1 MTAPGRRRPAG
12 AASIDAADRAEGP
25 GVWLV
30 SGVRPAGDRAVARGL
45 AGRLAP
51 AAHVPGDVFGR
62 MIVAGAPPMTRRP
75 AAEAVAHLR
84 LRRRLAAATADGFAR
99 AGLAAVA
106 HDVVVGPELPAWV
119 AAATSRPLR
128 VVVLL
133 PGARTASG
141 RESPAAGRGD
151 DVPAAELDRALRRAT
166 PRLGLWLDTTA
177 RTPAETVEEVLSRE
191 AEARVG

>member
-1 MTAPGRRRPAG
+1 LTAPGRRRPA
-12 AASIDAADRAEGP
+12 ATRRINANDPEEGP

-45 AGRLAP
+45 AERLAR
-51 AAHVPGDVFGR
+51 AAHVPGDVFGS
-62 MIVAGAPPMTRRP
+62 MIVAGAAPMTRRP
-75 AAEAVAHLR
+75 AAEALAQLR
-84 LRRRLAAATADGFAR
+84 LRHRLAAATADGYAR
-99 AGLAAVA
+99 AGFAAVA

-128 VVVLL
+128 VVVLV
-133 PGARTASG
+133 PRAEAARGRAASL
-141 RESPAAGRGD
+141 AGRGAG
-151 DVPAAELDRALRRAT
+151 VPAADLDRALRRET

-177 RTPAETVEEVLSRE
+177 RTPAETVEEVLSRA